1 MFQKALNRVL
11 TLPKARARRELSIGV
26 IYGIRQQS
34 FDLRR
39 VTAILLQQK
48 NFGPNVI
55 YFALGMNNLKF
66 AGGISGA
73 SLGESPGAG
82 TIAAPL
88 YVE

>member
-1 MFQKALNRVL
+1 M
-11 TLPKARARRELSIGV
+11 
-26 IYGIRQQS
+26 
-34 FDLRR
+34 RR

-73 SLGESPGAG
+73 GLGESPGAS

-88 YVE
+88 DIR